1 MIFELKLKII
11 GKLIDVTE
19 DRCQRLHELFL
30 DIYEKELEKIE
41 LPAWMT
47 CPKYQELQLQEI
59 HRRIEQHEN
68 NHKSS

>member
-19 DRCQRLHELFL
+19 DRCSRLHEFFL
-30 DIYEKELEKIE
+30 DKYEKELEKIE

-47 CPKYQELQLQEI
+47 CPKREEQQLKEI
-59 HRRIEQHEN
+59 HERYEWYKN
-68 NHKSS
+68 KYGSS